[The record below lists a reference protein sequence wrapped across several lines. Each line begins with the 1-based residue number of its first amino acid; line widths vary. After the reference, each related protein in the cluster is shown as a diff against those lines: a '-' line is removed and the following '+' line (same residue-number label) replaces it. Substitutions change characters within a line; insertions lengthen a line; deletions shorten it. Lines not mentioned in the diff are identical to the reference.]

1 MKDKPIFTHPV
12 TFTGIDFNWGTN
24 SETVYVPAYAMDFDS
39 VISTDFFDDEIA
51 DSNEKVDARCC
62 YWQYDEIDGGESEY
76 ATDEQLEYIKE
87 HWDELDDN
95 TLTLLETSAF
105 SLSRRNTSRK
115 RTRLNA
121 SRKTSGITESAP
133 SILARCWGLLLENC
147 SINGNL
153 PSIHILFKLVDICL
167 F

>member
-24 SETVYVPAYAMDFDS
+24 SETVYVPAYAIDFDS
-39 VISTDFFDDEIA
+39 GISTDFFDDEIA

-62 YWQYDEIDGGESEY
+62 YWQYDETDGGESEY

-95 TLTLLETSAF
+95 TLMLLETSRVLIEPEEYFEEEDEA
-105 SLSRRNTSRK
+105 
-115 RTRLNA
+115 
-121 SRKTSGITESAP
+121 ECEP
-133 SILARCWGLLLENC
+133 
-147 SINGNL
+147 
-153 PSIHILFKLVDICL
+153 
-167 F
+167 

>member
-51 DSNEKVDARCC
+51 DSNEKIDARCR
-62 YWQYDEIDGGESEY
+62 YWQYDETDGGESEY

-95 TLTLLETSAF
+95 ALTLLETSRVLIEPEEYFEEEDEA
-105 SLSRRNTSRK
+105 
-115 RTRLNA
+115 
-121 SRKTSGITESAP
+121 ECEP
-133 SILARCWGLLLENC
+133 
-147 SINGNL
+147 
-153 PSIHILFKLVDICL
+153 
-167 F
+167 

>member
-24 SETVYVPAYAMDFDS
+24 SETVYVPAYAIDFDS
-39 VISTDFFDDEIA
+39 VISTAFFDDEIA

-62 YWQYDEIDGGESEY
+62 YWQYDETDGGESEY

-95 TLTLLETSAF
+95 TLMLLETSRVLIEPEEYFEEEDEA
-105 SLSRRNTSRK
+105 
-115 RTRLNA
+115 
-121 SRKTSGITESAP
+121 ECEP
-133 SILARCWGLLLENC
+133 
-147 SINGNL
+147 
-153 PSIHILFKLVDICL
+153 
-167 F
+167 

>member
-1 MKDKPIFTHPV
+1 MKDKPIFTRPV

-24 SETVYVPAYAMDFDS
+24 SETVYVPAYAIDFDS

-62 YWQYDEIDGGESEY
+62 YWQYDETDGGESEY

-95 TLTLLETSAF
+95 TLMLLETSRVLIEPEEYFEEEDEA
-105 SLSRRNTSRK
+105 
-115 RTRLNA
+115 
-121 SRKTSGITESAP
+121 ECEP
-133 SILARCWGLLLENC
+133 
-147 SINGNL
+147 
-153 PSIHILFKLVDICL
+153 
-167 F
+167 

>member
-62 YWQYDEIDGGESEY
+62 YWQYDETDGGESEY
-76 ATDEQLEYIKE
+76 ATDEQLEYIKV

-95 TLTLLETSAF
+95 TLTLLETSRVLIEPEEYFEEEDEAE
-105 SLSRRNTSRK
+105 
-115 RTRLNA
+115 
-121 SRKTSGITESAP
+121 GEP
-133 SILARCWGLLLENC
+133 
-147 SINGNL
+147 
-153 PSIHILFKLVDICL
+153 
-167 F
+167 

>member
-24 SETVYVPAYAMDFDS
+24 SETVYVPDYAMDFDS

-62 YWQYDEIDGGESEY
+62 YWQYDETDGGESEY

-95 TLTLLETSAF
+95 TLMLLETSRVLIEPEEYFEEEDEA
-105 SLSRRNTSRK
+105 
-115 RTRLNA
+115 
-121 SRKTSGITESAP
+121 ECEP
-133 SILARCWGLLLENC
+133 
-147 SINGNL
+147 
-153 PSIHILFKLVDICL
+153 
-167 F
+167 

>member
-24 SETVYVPAYAMDFDS
+24 SETVYVPAFAIDFDS

-51 DSNEKVDARCC
+51 DSNEKVDARCR
-62 YWQYDEIDGGESEY
+62 YWQYDEADGGESEY

-95 TLTLLETSAF
+95 TLMLLETSRVLIEPEEYFEEEDEA
-105 SLSRRNTSRK
+105 
-115 RTRLNA
+115 
-121 SRKTSGITESAP
+121 ECEP
-133 SILARCWGLLLENC
+133 
-147 SINGNL
+147 
-153 PSIHILFKLVDICL
+153 
-167 F
+167 

>member
-24 SETVYVPAYAMDFDS
+24 SETVYVPAYSMDFDS

-62 YWQYDEIDGGESEY
+62 YWQYDETDGGESEY

-95 TLTLLETSAF
+95 TLMLLETSRVFIEPEEYFEEEDEA
-105 SLSRRNTSRK
+105 
-115 RTRLNA
+115 
-121 SRKTSGITESAP
+121 ECEP
-133 SILARCWGLLLENC
+133 
-147 SINGNL
+147 
-153 PSIHILFKLVDICL
+153 
-167 F
+167 

>member
-24 SETVYVPAYAMDFDS
+24 SETVYVPAYAMDSDS

-62 YWQYDEIDGGESEY
+62 YWQYDETDGGESEY

-95 TLTLLETSAF
+95 TLMLLETSRVLIEPEEYFEEEDEA
-105 SLSRRNTSRK
+105 
-115 RTRLNA
+115 
-121 SRKTSGITESAP
+121 ECEP
-133 SILARCWGLLLENC
+133 
-147 SINGNL
+147 
-153 PSIHILFKLVDICL
+153 
-167 F
+167 

>member
-24 SETVYVPAYAMDFDS
+24 SETVYAPAYAMDFDS

-62 YWQYDEIDGGESEY
+62 YWQYDETDGGESEY
-76 ATDEQLEYIKE
+76 ATDEQLEYIKV

-95 TLTLLETSAF
+95 TLTLLETSRVLIEPEEYFEEEDEA
-105 SLSRRNTSRK
+105 
-115 RTRLNA
+115 
-121 SRKTSGITESAP
+121 ECEP
-133 SILARCWGLLLENC
+133 
-147 SINGNL
+147 
-153 PSIHILFKLVDICL
+153 
-167 F
+167 

>member
-12 TFTGIDFNWGTN
+12 TFTGIDFNWGTK
-24 SETVYVPAYAMDFDS
+24 SETVYVPAYAIDFDS

-62 YWQYDEIDGGESEY
+62 YWQYDETDGGESEY

-95 TLTLLETSAF
+95 TLMLLETSRVLIEPEEYFEEEDEA
-105 SLSRRNTSRK
+105 
-115 RTRLNA
+115 
-121 SRKTSGITESAP
+121 ECEP
-133 SILARCWGLLLENC
+133 
-147 SINGNL
+147 
-153 PSIHILFKLVDICL
+153 
-167 F
+167 

>member
-51 DSNEKVDARCC
+51 DRNEKVDARCC
-62 YWQYDEIDGGESEY
+62 YWQYDETDGGESEY

-95 TLTLLETSAF
+95 TLMLLETSRVLIEPEEYFEEEDEA
-105 SLSRRNTSRK
+105 
-115 RTRLNA
+115 
-121 SRKTSGITESAP
+121 ECEP
-133 SILARCWGLLLENC
+133 
-147 SINGNL
+147 
-153 PSIHILFKLVDICL
+153 
-167 F
+167 

>member
-62 YWQYDEIDGGESEY
+62 YLQYDETDGGESEY

-95 TLTLLETSAF
+95 TLTLLETSRVLIEPEEYFEEEDEA
-105 SLSRRNTSRK
+105 
-115 RTRLNA
+115 
-121 SRKTSGITESAP
+121 ECEP
-133 SILARCWGLLLENC
+133 
-147 SINGNL
+147 
-153 PSIHILFKLVDICL
+153 
-167 F
+167 

>member
-24 SETVYVPAYAMDFDS
+24 SETVYVPAYAMDSDS

-62 YWQYDEIDGGESEY
+62 YWQYDETDGCESEY

-95 TLTLLETSAF
+95 TLMLLETSRVLIEPEEYFEEEDEA
-105 SLSRRNTSRK
+105 
-115 RTRLNA
+115 
-121 SRKTSGITESAP
+121 ECEP
-133 SILARCWGLLLENC
+133 
-147 SINGNL
+147 
-153 PSIHILFKLVDICL
+153 
-167 F
+167 